1 MNESEKAIRHALG
14 EGSIAAVHGACNH
27 RSIGAL
33 LVELDDARLDAKRY
47 QWLRDTSVPPHVF
60 YLSVPDE
67 FKDMKFA
74 TREVDAAI
82 DAALAQ
88 QEGKP

>member
-1 MNESEKAIRHALG
+1 MSESEKAIRHSLG

-47 QWLRDTSVPPHVF
+47 QWLRSRVPGSDYRIMGVV
-60 YLSVPDE
+60 YSE
-67 FKDMKFA
+67 GGSG
-74 TREVDAAI
+74 VDAAI
-82 DAALAQ
+82 DAVMAQ
-88 QEGKP
+88 QEGAA